1 MYLVAVNVALPFG
14 SAQVYNIITMCYLSG
29 SILDCLSVAHLGVF
43 GKIKQFSTLLGIVI
57 PLKACLLLTTLWISD
72 QARGPAEFKHII
84 KRRKRN

>member
-43 GKIKQFSTLLGIVI
+43 GKIKQFSTLGHCNSIEGFAFYLQHFGSQIKQED
-57 PLKACLLLTTLWISD
+57 PLNLSI
-72 QARGPAEFKHII
+72 
-84 KRRKRN
+84 

>member
-1 MYLVAVNVALPFG
+1 MYLVAANVALPFG

-43 GKIKQFSTLLGIVI
+43 GKISSSVPSGIVV
-57 PLKACLLLTTLWISD
+57 PTKVRLLLTTLWISD